1 MLARLLCALSLLLL
15 ALCSPSSFSSSSS
28 SPSSESRSESESE
41 SQLQSESE
49 SRSARRAGQANALE
63 HKLGDSVTSKQSELD
78 FFAGIDINGNGR
90 ISEAE
95 LFEVSAVQYSAE

>member
-15 ALCSPSSFSSSSS
+15 ALCSPSSSSSSSS
-28 SPSSESRSESESE
+28 SPSSES
-41 SQLQSESE
+41 QLQSE

-95 LFEVSAVQYSAE
+95 LFEVSAVQCSAVQFSSVQCRVE